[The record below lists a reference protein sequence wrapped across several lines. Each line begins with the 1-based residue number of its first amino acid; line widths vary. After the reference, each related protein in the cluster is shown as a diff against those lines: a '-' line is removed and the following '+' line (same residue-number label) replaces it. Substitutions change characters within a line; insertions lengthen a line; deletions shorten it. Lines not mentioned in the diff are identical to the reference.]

1 MVDFVCQVD
10 ELTGFRST
18 WQATDQSSNAGKGDP
33 GRGFVDAANG
43 CFAEENPTK
52 LNGIAGSPA
61 WRARHNPQDGKL
73 WLRDIKGHVRC
84 DNEVPGEEL
93 VRCQD
98 LWRSS
103 RNLILAPP
111 LR

>member
-1 MVDFVCQVD
+1 VVDFVCQVD

-18 WQATDQSSNAGKGDP
+18 WQATDQSCNAGKGDP

-73 WLRDIKGHVRC
+73 WLRDINDTFVAITTSLARSY
-84 DNEVPGEEL
+84 
-93 VRCQD
+93 